1 MDKPDFVSDKKYFV
15 WADGQGNRIHFLCVS
30 FEFKEEEIET
40 FQIQRSKNFASQ
52 FIKGENVADS
62 LLKTFNKMYVARGD
76 FNLFLKICIV
86 IPRKW
91 F

>member
-1 MDKPDFVSDKKYFV
+1 MYTQNLFSLCMYLLNVRRRKL
-15 WADGQGNRIHFLCVS
+15 RHFK
-30 FEFKEEEIET
+30 FKEARI
-40 FQIQRSKNFASQ
+40 FASQ

-91 F
+91 FRCGDLNS